1 MPDSPLLVDDPA
13 LELLPELAA
22 LCSARDPESAC
33 GYAAALLARVSGAA
47 RAWVFL
53 LDPGSDSPRLAASA
67 PEGKTD
73 VSPASLEL
81 VQRLSAATPMPEE
94 EPVGGEALGLPLR
107 SGQRTLGA
115 LLIEGPDLFP
125 IRAGLRHSM
134 QAVAQILASV
144 LNLGDLYR
152 LVGDQAGQLE
162 ALQAGHVLETSLSRS
177 ILEAIADGVLV
188 TNAAHQ
194 VAVLNTAAEAILR
207 LDRQAV
213 LGRPAVGVVGVFG
226 PIAPEWASAVQ
237 QWSSASTSQPIA
249 PISQQLTL
257 EDGRIV
263 ALRVAPI
270 RHEGEFLGTLTVFR
284 DVTQDVEVNR
294 LKSEFVATVSH
305 ELRTPMTS
313 IRGNTEILL
322 MGAVG
327 ALNEEQRHHLQVIR
341 NNADRLGLLVNDL
354 LDVSRIETGG
364 VRLSLQPVD
373 LPSALLQ
380 ARQYGETLARE
391 RGKLVTVV
399 VEAESD
405 LPAARADPGR
415 LRQILENLLQN
426 AINFTPAGGRIALR
440 AAVVASSLELAVE
453 DNGLGIPPAELPR
466 IFDRFFRGEQSLTL
480 GIPGTGLGL
489 SIVQHLVAL
498 HGGAIRVESPLSDGQ
513 GTRVSFTLP
522 SVPSA

>member
-1 MPDSPLLVDDPA
+1 MPDSSILVEITA
-13 LELLPELAA
+13 LDLLPELAR

-33 GYAAALLARVSGAA
+33 ECAAALLARLLGAA
-47 RAWVFL
+47 RARVFL
-53 LDPGSDSPRLAASA
+53 LDPGSDTPRLAASA

-73 VSPASLEL
+73 VSPAILEL
-81 VQRLSAATPMPEE
+81 VRRLTAAAPN
-94 EPVGGEALGLPLR
+94 PVEDLPGQEAVGVPLQ
-107 SGQRTLGA
+107 SGQRILGA
-115 LLIEGPDLFP
+115 VLVEGPFLHP
-125 IRAGLRHSM
+125 NGAGMPGSM
-134 QAVAQILASV
+134 QAIAQILASV
-144 LNLGDLYR
+144 LNLWDLYT
-152 LVGDQAGQLE
+152 LVGDQAGRLE
-162 ALQAGHVLETSLSRS
+162 VLQAGHVLETSLSRS

-194 VAVLNTAAEAILR
+194 VAVLNTAAESILR

-213 LGRPAVGVVGVFG
+213 VGRPAVGVVGVFG
-226 PIAPEWASAVQ
+226 PVAPEWASAVQ
-237 QWSSASTSQPIA
+237 KWSSAPTSQYVE
-249 PISQQLTL
+249 PISQQLRL
-257 EDGRIV
+257 EDGRMV

-270 RHEGEFLGTLTVFR
+270 RQDGEFLGTLTIFR

-354 LDVSRIETGG
+354 LDVSRIETGR
-364 VRLSLQPVD
+364 VRLSLQPID
-373 LPSALLQ
+373 LPSALDQ
-380 ARQYGETLARE
+380 AREYGETLAQE
-391 RGKLVTVV
+391 RGKPVSVV
-399 VEAESD
+399 VQADPD
-405 LPAARADPGR
+405 LPAARADPAR
-415 LRQILENLLQN
+415 LRQVLENLIQN
-426 AINFTPAGGRIALR
+426 AFNFTPAGGRICLR
-440 AAVVASSLELAVE
+440 AAQAESNLEIAVE
-453 DNGLGIPPAELPR
+453 DSGIGIPPAELPR
-466 IFDRFFRGEQSLTL
+466 VFDRFFRGEQSLTL

-498 HGGAIRVESPLSDGQ
+498 HGGSIRVESPVSDGR

-522 SVPSA
+522 SVPSG